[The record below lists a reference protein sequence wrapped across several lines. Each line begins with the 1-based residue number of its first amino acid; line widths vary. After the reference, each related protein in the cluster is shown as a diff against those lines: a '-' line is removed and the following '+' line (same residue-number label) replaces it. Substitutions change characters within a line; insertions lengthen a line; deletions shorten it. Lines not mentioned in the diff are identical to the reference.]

1 MRLENM
7 KIVIVGGV
15 AGGAT
20 TVARLRRMNEQ
31 VEIVLLERGKYIS
44 YANCGLPYYIGG
56 VIKDRNDLFVRT
68 AEDFGKR
75 FNVDVRTQ
83 TEVVSIQRK
92 DKTITIKNRGGIE
105 SVESYDKL
113 LLATG
118 ARPICP
124 PIPGIDLPG
133 IFTLRN
139 VDDTDRIKRFVENS
153 NVERVAVVGA
163 GFIGL
168 EMAENLQHAGAKVS
182 VIERENQVMAPLD
195 YSMASLV
202 HEHLIEQ
209 GVDLYLEHSVEAFE
223 AVDNKIKVKIGEG
236 HSIIVDLVV
245 LSMGVRP
252 ENQLALEG
260 GLAIGKTGGII
271 VNEYLQ
277 TNDESIYAIG
287 DVIEY
292 PHPITE
298 KPWLNL
304 LAGPANRQGRI
315 VADNL
320 LGAKIKYEGSI
331 GTSIAKVFDLTV
343 ASTGVS
349 AKTLIK
355 EDIPYHS
362 SITHGFSHAG
372 YYPGAMPMSLKLLFS
387 PDDGRVYGA
396 QIIGYEGV
404 DKRIDQVALVIKNR
418 GTIYNLTHIEHAYA
432 PPYSE
437 AKDPVIIAGY
447 VAENILSDKIQV
459 VSWREFHKSRKIKDA
474 ILLDIRTN
482 EEQRRHPF
490 DGATHIPLQDLRNR
504 LNELPK
510 DRPIYTFC
518 TVGLRGY
525 LAYRILIQ
533 HGFEKVKNLNGGL
546 RILEAATVSNSK
558 IDE

>member
-1 MRLENM
+1 M

-20 TVARLRRMNEQ
+20 TVARLRRMNEHI
-31 VEIVLLERGKYIS
+31 EIVLLERGKYIS

-56 VIKDRNDLFVRT
+56 VIRDRNDLFVRT

-83 TEVVSIQRK
+83 SEVVSIQRK
-92 DKTITIKNRGGIE
+92 DKTITIKNSDGIE
-105 SVESYDKL
+105 TVESYDKL

-118 ARPICP
+118 ATAICP
-124 PIPGIDLPG
+124 PISGIDLPG
-133 IFTLRN
+133 VFTLRN
-139 VDDTDRIKRFVENS
+139 VDDTDRIKRFVQNR
-153 NVERVAVVGA
+153 NVEHVAVVGA

-202 HEHLIEQ
+202 HQHLIQ
-209 GVDLYLEHSVEAFE
+209 KGVDLYLEHSVEAFE
-223 AVDNKIKVKIGEG
+223 AVDNKIRVKIGGE

-252 ENQLALEG
+252 ESQLASKAGLE
-260 GLAIGKTGGII
+260 IGKTRGVV

-277 TNDESIYAIG
+277 TSDASIFAIG

-355 EDIPYHS
+355 EGIPYHS

-437 AKDPVIIAGY
+437 AKDPVVIAGY

-474 ILLDIRTN
+474 VLLDIRTN

-490 DGATHIPLQDLRNR
+490 DGANHIPLQELRDR

-533 HGFEKVKNLNGGL
+533 YGFEKAKNLNGGL

>member
-1 MRLENM
+1 M

-20 TVARLRRMNEQ
+20 TVARLRRMNEHI
-31 VEIVLLERGKYIS
+31 EIVLLERGKYIS

-56 VIKDRNDLFVRT
+56 VIRDRNDLFVRT

-83 TEVVSIQRK
+83 SEVVSIQRK

-105 SVESYDKL
+105 TVESYDKL

-118 ARPICP
+118 ATAICP
-124 PIPGIDLPG
+124 PISGIDLPG
-133 IFTLRN
+133 VFTLRN
-139 VDDTDRIKRFVENS
+139 VDDTDRIKRFVQNR
-153 NVERVAVVGA
+153 NVEHVAVVGA

-202 HEHLIEQ
+202 HQHLIQ
-209 GVDLYLEHSVEAFE
+209 KGVDLYLEHSVEAFE
-223 AVDNKIKVKIGEG
+223 AVDNKIRVKIGGE

-252 ENQLALEG
+252 ESQLASKAGLE
-260 GLAIGKTGGII
+260 IGKTRGVV

-277 TNDESIYAIG
+277 TSDASIFAIG

-437 AKDPVIIAGY
+437 AKDPVVIAGY

-474 ILLDIRTN
+474 VLLDIRTN

-490 DGATHIPLQDLRNR
+490 DGANHIPLQELRDR

-533 HGFEKVKNLNGGL
+533 YGFEKAKNLNGGL

>member
-1 MRLENM
+1 M
-7 KIVIVGGV
+7 
-15 AGGAT
+15 
-20 TVARLRRMNEQ
+20 
-31 VEIVLLERGKYIS
+31 
-44 YANCGLPYYIGG
+44 
-56 VIKDRNDLFVRT
+56 
-68 AEDFGKR
+68 
-75 FNVDVRTQ
+75 
-83 TEVVSIQRK
+83 
-92 DKTITIKNRGGIE
+92 
-105 SVESYDKL
+105 
-113 LLATG
+113 
-118 ARPICP
+118 
-124 PIPGIDLPG
+124 
-133 IFTLRN
+133 
-139 VDDTDRIKRFVENS
+139 
-153 NVERVAVVGA
+153 
-163 GFIGL
+163 
-168 EMAENLQHAGAKVS
+168 
-182 VIERENQVMAPLD
+182 
-195 YSMASLV
+195 
-202 HEHLIEQ
+202 
-209 GVDLYLEHSVEAFE
+209 
-223 AVDNKIKVKIGEG
+223 
-236 HSIIVDLVV
+236 
-245 LSMGVRP
+245 
-252 ENQLALEG
+252 
-260 GLAIGKTGGII
+260 
-271 VNEYLQ
+271 NEYLQ

-482 EEQRRHPF
+482 EEQQRHPF